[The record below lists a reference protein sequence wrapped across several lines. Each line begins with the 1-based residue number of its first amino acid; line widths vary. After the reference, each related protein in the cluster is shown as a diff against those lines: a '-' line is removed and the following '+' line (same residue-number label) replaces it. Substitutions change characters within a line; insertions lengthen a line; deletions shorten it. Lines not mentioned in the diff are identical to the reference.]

1 MCCDDRLKPHPKA
14 DIRNVA
20 IFVIFT
26 GTVSDLKM
34 KHTVNLAGISKMT
47 EA

>member
-1 MCCDDRLKPHPKA
+1 MSAFPLKA